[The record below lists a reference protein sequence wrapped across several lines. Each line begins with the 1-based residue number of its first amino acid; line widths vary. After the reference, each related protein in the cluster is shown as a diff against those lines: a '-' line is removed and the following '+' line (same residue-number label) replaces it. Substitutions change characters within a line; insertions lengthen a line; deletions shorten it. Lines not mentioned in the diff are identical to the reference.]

1 VVRQQ
6 SQAHCLNVLH
16 GEFGKEASNPH
27 TLGVKEQVATV
38 SVVGF
43 PGWSESGIVSHAFTA
58 LGRHGT
64 RVIAVAQ
71 AGSGYSV
78 SFCIPEE
85 QVASTVRFLHHE
97 LGLDSAPQ

>member
-1 VVRQQ
+1 M
-6 SQAHCLNVLH
+6 H
-16 GEFGKEASNPH
+16 GEIGKDASNLH